1 MKVFVSLD
9 KNSYSKKPNNIVRVK
24 YSAVE
29 GWQEIELRKL
39 ANLVGNQG
47 HAMIPGH
54 LVGGIGAKD
63 CKAMQLFALDF
74 DHGSSFQE
82 IKRKCDS
89 LGFPIAFAYHTYSS
103 SEKEERFRVV
113 FAHESLIED
122 EFVIKVVLAM
132 LHKIFPES
140 DSACKN
146 SDRLFLGGKELI
158 YVDENARFALV
169 QLLIPF
175 YEAMSRGEN
184 RKRNIL
190 IFCKWYKIVRFN
202 DMAAMDLMER
212 LPLYGEIDGIMERA
226 IMHTIGESTNP
237 SFFILESKDLHQSLT
252 YKVKKQK
259 LVIRGEDNCQLLNDF
274 NSGRELEHNARFA
287 LLTNLR
293 HIASGQKNFFKI
305 LEQYYDRATYEKWK
319 KDVRYMADY
328 HPQRCSEEF
337 CPYYQ
342 ECNHAGTIVETL
354 AMDRKVRRE
363 EKETYFSLEEARKCL
378 EENLEKAFL
387 SSAFGMHLIRAQT
400 SIGKTTAY
408 IHLIKRYSEKK
419 FIIALPTNLLKK
431 EVAERLRGAG
441 INEEDFFMTIST
453 QGNPFFP
460 KELQEA
466 IAEAHSRGLHNKTKK
481 LVEEYYNEIKDDPDK
496 QAVAEECELLLKGFK
511 AFREKRIIVTTHA
524 YFLQMR
530 PEAIADYTVIIDED
544 ILQLQ
549 IFNKIHKVS
558 EPCLEELAEKKIPLY
573 SDIALEILKAEVGE
587 YRRISSNPYI
597 PPLTEEQLSELE
609 CAGGYNINDLSLAGA
624 FVKNPDRESG
634 EMVVQYF
641 CPQEMRRMKYIVL
654 SATLNENIY
663 KSYFQGRMKVYSYPE
678 KKAAYKGKLI
688 QYTYHSLGRRDLS
701 DKKQVFSF
709 VKKLLG
715 TARPEIITFKE
726 SRSIQGVSGM
736 NDKGLHFG
744 NAIGVNS
751 LEGHSIGIVGTP
763 FKAEEAY
770 KLIACYLGADVN
782 RKEDRRPRPQ
792 RVTYKKCSFL
802 LTTYKEPLL
811 REVQLYALESEMEQ
825 CVGRARLLRKECMV
839 YVCSAFPCE
848 QAEIH
853 IEDYLKGMES
863 KKSAECD

>member
-89 LGFPIAFAYHTYSS
+89 FGFPIAFAYHTYSS

-184 RKRNIL
+184 KKRNIL

-252 YKVKKQK
+252 YKVKKRR
-259 LVIRGEDNCQLLNDF
+259 LSVGGECSCQLLNDF
-274 NSGRELEHNARFA
+274 NGGRVLEHSARFA

-293 HIASGQKNFFKI
+293 HIASGQKLFFEI
-305 LEQYYDRATYEKWK
+305 LEQYYDRATYEKWE
-319 KDVRYMADY
+319 KDIRYMANY
-328 HPQRCSEEF
+328 RPQRCSEEF
-337 CPYYQ
+337 CPYYE

-354 AMDRKVRRE
+354 AMDRKVCRE

-400 SIGKTTAY
+400 AIGKTTAY

-419 FIIALPTNLLKK
+419 FIIALPTNLLKR
-431 EVAERLRGAG
+431 EVAERMGRLGMS
-441 INEEDFFMTIST
+441 EEDVFMTVST

-460 KELQEA
+460 EELQEA
-466 IAEAHSRGLHNKTKK
+466 IAEAHSRGFHNKTKE
-481 LVEEYYNEIKDDPDK
+481 LVVKYYSEIKDDPDK
-496 QAVAEECELLLKGFK
+496 KAVAEECKLLLKGFEALK
-511 AFREKRIIVTTHA
+511 GKRVIVTTHA
-524 YFLQMR
+524 YFLQIP
-530 PEAIADYTVIIDED
+530 PEILADYTVIIDED

-549 IFNKIHKVS
+549 IFNKIHKIS
-558 EPCLEELAEKKIPLY
+558 EQCMEELAEKKIPLY
-573 SDIALEILKAEVGE
+573 SDIALGILKAEVGE
-587 YRRISSNPYI
+587 YRRISPNPYI

-609 CAGGYNINDLSLAGA
+609 HAGGYNINDLCLAGA

-634 EMVVQYF
+634 EMVIQYF

-770 KLIACYLGADVN
+770 KLIACYLDADVN

-811 REVQLYALESEMEQ
+811 REVQMYALESEMEQ
-825 CVGRARLLRKECMV
+825 CVGRARLLRKECTV

-853 IEDYLKGMES
+853 IEDYLRES
-863 KKSAECD
+863 